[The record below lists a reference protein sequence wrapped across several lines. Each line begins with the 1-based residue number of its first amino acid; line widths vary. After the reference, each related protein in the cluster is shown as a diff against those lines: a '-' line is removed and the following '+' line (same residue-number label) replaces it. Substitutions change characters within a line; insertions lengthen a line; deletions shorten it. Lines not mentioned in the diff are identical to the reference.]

1 MSSDEGKSPL
11 DIINEARR
19 GVASADEEPAGSSS
33 HDARDG
39 ASYPG
44 IARTR
49 EEHIKRATGS
59 FTAVDAERKR
69 SRTNNPRELKAL
81 KEKQQAEAQA
91 REQAARRDELAASV
105 ASAAAS
111 DAGTSTTAS
120 GQGAPSAGA
129 QSRNPRG
136 RRPRVERAIASEK
149 DPKAADLSSGVG
161 APTPDAGTDS
171 VRPSV
176 SSRTRRRSA
185 KADGGARTVPLAG
198 DGGDAASAEK
208 NSKTSAEGASRRTG
222 LVVRVVAAVLAA
234 LLVVSVGGFSWY
246 RWLAGDD
253 ALDIQGT
260 WYIAG
265 TDTPIVITEEQIVLN
280 EEVSYGYV
288 LDESAK
294 TIDFTFSYLEGAG
307 HYRFSLDR
315 QMLAIMDGKFGWWD
329 TLGDDLAWLPGALVD
344 ALGGAT
350 ASPAGSGGVTLLSR
364 DPPSAQTPDA
374 PASPSGEIAD
384 AATADPNAADA
395 EGASDASEGA
405 GSADAQTAG

>member
-69 SRTNNPRELKAL
+69 PRTNNPRELKAL

-111 DAGTSTTAS
+111 DAGTAS
-120 GQGAPSAGA
+120 A
-129 QSRNPRG
+129 
-136 RRPRVERAIASEK
+136 
-149 DPKAADLSSGVG
+149 
-161 APTPDAGTDS
+161 
-171 VRPSV
+171 RPSV
-176 SSRTRRRSA
+176 SSRARRRSA

-198 DGGDAASAEK
+198 DGGDEASAEK
-208 NSKTSAEGASRRTG
+208 GSKTSAEGASRRTG

-294 TIDFTFSYLEGAG
+294 TIEFTFSYLEGAG

-315 QMLAIMDGKFGWWD
+315 QMLAIMDGEFGWWD
-329 TLGDDLAWLPGALVD
+329 TLGDDLAWLPGALAD

-364 DPPSAQTPDA
+364 DPASAQTPDA

-384 AATADPNAADA
+384 VATADPNAADA

-405 GSADAQTAG
+405 ASADAQTAG

>member
-1 MSSDEGKSPL
+1 M
-11 DIINEARR
+11 
-19 GVASADEEPAGSSS
+19 
-33 HDARDG
+33 
-39 ASYPG
+39 
-44 IARTR
+44 
-49 EEHIKRATGS
+49 
-59 FTAVDAERKR
+59 
-69 SRTNNPRELKAL
+69 
-81 KEKQQAEAQA
+81 
-91 REQAARRDELAASV
+91 
-105 ASAAAS
+105 
-111 DAGTSTTAS
+111 
-120 GQGAPSAGA
+120 
-129 QSRNPRG
+129 
-136 RRPRVERAIASEK
+136 
-149 DPKAADLSSGVG
+149 
-161 APTPDAGTDS
+161 
-171 VRPSV
+171 
-176 SSRTRRRSA
+176 
-185 KADGGARTVPLAG
+185 
-198 DGGDAASAEK
+198 
-208 NSKTSAEGASRRTG
+208 
-222 LVVRVVAAVLAA
+222 RVVAAVLAA

-265 TDTPIVITEEQIVLN
+265 TDTLIVITEEQIVLN

-395 EGASDASEGA
+395 EGHPTHPRAPAPPTLRRPGSPCRPASPRLRREAGALRFRPDASSHATSSAPNA
-405 GSADAQTAG
+405 GTCRLRPSRSSASRWGTGE